1 MVCSDENKYKYLIG
15 YKDDD
20 HKPLSIMLPKT
31 STYVRRYGNET
42 KWMNFLSKD
51 DNLEKKFNDIWN
63 RISNGIKKT

>member
-20 HKPLSIMLPKT
+20 HKPLRIMLPKT
-31 STYVRRYGNET
+31 STYVRSYGKET

-51 DNLEKKFNDIWN
+51 DNL
-63 RISNGIKKT
+63 

>member
-20 HKPLSIMLPKT
+20 HKPLRIMLPKT

-51 DNLEKKFNDIWN
+51 DNL
-63 RISNGIKKT
+63 

>member
-1 MVCSDENKYKYLIG
+1 MLCSNENKYKYLIG

-20 HKPLSIMLPKT
+20 HKPLRITLPKT

-51 DNLEKKFNDIWN
+51 DNL
-63 RISNGIKKT
+63 